1 MKKDISYLSIQA
13 LTKQLASNIEQ
24 SGNDFDCIVGIARG
38 GIIPATML
46 SYQLGVTTVRSIQLA
61 SYSGKERGDIWMD
74 EFDNNI
80 LEHIKMTYSHVLLVD
95 DLSDSGQSFSYLSQK
110 LHDRNILH
118 KTAALYLKTG
128 SKFQPDFYSAQVPAD
143 LWLNFP
149 WESCRN

>member
-80 LEHIKMTYSHVLLVD
+80 LEHIKMTY
-95 DLSDSGQSFSYLSQK
+95 
-110 LHDRNILH
+110 
-118 KTAALYLKTG
+118 
-128 SKFQPDFYSAQVPAD
+128 
-143 LWLNFP
+143 
-149 WESCRN
+149 